1 MLKSYSPPFVTE
13 TDQPAPWLDCSW
25 ASALMLA
32 NMATLGKYP
41 TTRNERQELRNASGD
56 HFGGSNLHDVAIGI
70 QVRYGWTLT
79 LDSPSWTELLQRLAR
94 GDGAEVQGLYSRLT
108 PHFQRWDPAFAQR
121 GTDSGHAVYVQ
132 GHDRGG
138 NYHLDHAG
146 VPTDVFWN
154 DPLGRSPA
162 GTPATQRYRGEW
174 MPIAVLHAFIRG
186 FDTSDN
192 ALSYVATVRQGE
204 HA

>member
-70 QVRYGWTLT
+70 QVRYGWTLR
-79 LDSPSWTELLQRLAR
+79 WTAR
-94 GDGAEVQGLYSRLT
+94 
-108 PHFQRWDPAFAQR
+108 R
-121 GTDSGHAVYVQ
+121 GRNCSSGWRA
-132 GHDRGG
+132 
-138 NYHLDHAG
+138 
-146 VPTDVFWN
+146 
-154 DPLGRSPA
+154 
-162 GTPATQRYRGEW
+162 
-174 MPIAVLHAFIRG
+174 
-186 FDTSDN
+186 
-192 ALSYVATVRQGE
+192 ATVPKCKDYT
-204 HA
+204 AD